1 MLTKSAITFKI
12 LAAIVAVLAINVLS
26 SFLFA
31 RLDFTGD
38 KRYTLS
44 QATKD
49 ILADLDSSVTVTA
62 YFSDNLPAQIQYVRN
77 EFEDLLVE
85 YSNRSGGKIDY
96 HFEDP
101 SGSPEKEQA
110 AMQQGV
116 RPLVVQ
122 ARERDQFKEQRAY
135 MGAVLQHN
143 G

>member
-96 HFEDP
+96 HFED
-101 SGSPEKEQA
+101 QA
-110 AMQQGV
+110 AAPKKSKQLCSMACA
-116 RPLVVQ
+116 P
-122 ARERDQFKEQRAY
+122 
-135 MGAVLQHN
+135 
-143 G
+143 